1 MELGSGLQ
9 DVNNSEEMTAES
21 TQGLN
26 KLQNNPRFS
35 NLLNQETPVIAE
47 VSEAEENAMTQHKI
61 GGPFTSARTNEKTS
75 DRNSAVQPKFT
86 EEQLRDRNRDSMFGT
101 MLLSDHT
108 QHNNMSK
115 EQDKRMK

>member
-9 DVNNSEEMTAES
+9 DVNNSEAMTAES

-47 VSEAEENAMTQHKI
+47 VSEAEENAMT
-61 GGPFTSARTNEKTS
+61 
-75 DRNSAVQPKFT
+75 
-86 EEQLRDRNRDSMFGT
+86 
-101 MLLSDHT
+101 
-108 QHNNMSK
+108 
-115 EQDKRMK
+115 